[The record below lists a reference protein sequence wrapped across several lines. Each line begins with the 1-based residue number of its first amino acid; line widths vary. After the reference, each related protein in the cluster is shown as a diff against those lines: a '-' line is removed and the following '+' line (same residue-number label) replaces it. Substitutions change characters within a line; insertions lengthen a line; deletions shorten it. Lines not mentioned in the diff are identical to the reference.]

1 MQADIVLFPFIDRFA
16 LCAPRHA
23 GYDVQAACGGAI
35 GKWLDAMS
43 ARQSCMVSCAN
54 SDALLQAYRC
64 THCLSRFCTEK
75 GTRSLS

>member
-35 GKWLDAMS
+35 GQWLDVMS
-43 ARQSCMVSCAN
+43 ARQSCIVSCAN

-64 THCLSRFCTEK
+64 THHLS
-75 GTRSLS
+75 LLY

>member
-23 GYDVQAACGGAI
+23 GYDVRGACGGAI

-54 SDALLQAYRC
+54 SDAPAAGIQVHTSPLASVLRKAPE
-64 THCLSRFCTEK
+64 T
-75 GTRSLS
+75 